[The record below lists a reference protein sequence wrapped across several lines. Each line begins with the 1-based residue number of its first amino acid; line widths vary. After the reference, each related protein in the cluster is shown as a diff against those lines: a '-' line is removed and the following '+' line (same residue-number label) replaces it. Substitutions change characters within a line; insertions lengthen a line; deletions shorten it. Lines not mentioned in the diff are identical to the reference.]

1 MKYIFNLKGPQGFL
15 VKMLICSLFSILTAL
30 VYTNLLHY
38 QLKNQDL
45 KFSCEIKSSSP
56 LSIDL
61 YTDFGN
67 GFKENNKITT
77 KLPTNDS
84 LVLFSVIKQEGS
96 YLKKIRLDFNTTS
109 DTIYLKSLVLLK
121 DDKSW
126 VSLNGEDILDKVK
139 YVSEGSRLL
148 YKKNYVGVKV
158 PILGKDTYLSFTNTY
173 NLITSNFLKS
183 LLLLWPWFLLGLKI
197 LYEHRGDFKKEN
209 IFLGL
214 LAIFIFSTF
223 LKESLSTFSVILIGV
238 FATINIIKTRKISF
252 QKEQLGFLIFF
263 ITILVFGRIQSYN
276 QINIQIGLF
285 IIPLFLALSNQNIH
299 KIRFYTFYCNVL
311 LLFMS
316 VLIVGF
322 IISVFINKEVEPLF
336 FLENKKYIIGNITY
350 WLEYKNPTF
359 LSFFALIG
367 LSIYQ
372 YLFKD
377 QRIQL
382 VKYIVFAILVFL
394 TLFLLGS
401 RLALIVYFI
410 ILFTNVFTIIWRSIM
425 YFLVF
430 LSLFI
435 YIYLNIEYIDEYRF
449 LMWNEIITT
458 YNGSFFGNGLGSTE
472 DLFLNYNNEYFK
484 FKINHAHNQYITYLY
499 ELGIM
504 GQILLFCFFLYYSII
519 YFKSKQVERLSIL
532 FLLLVL
538 MITESPFES
547 TKPLYVFTF
556 FICLKFTNSK
566 KVH

>member
-1 MKYIFNLKGPQGFL
+1 MKHIFNLKGPRGFL
-15 VKMLICSLFSILTAL
+15 IKMLICSFFSILTAL
-30 VYTNLLHY
+30 VYTNLLLY

-45 KFSCEIKSSSP
+45 KISCKIKSSSP

-67 GFKENNKITT
+67 GFNEKNKITNNLST
-77 KLPTNDS
+77 IDS
-84 LVLFSVIKQEGS
+84 MALFSVVKQNGG
-96 YLKKIRLDFNTTS
+96 YLKKIRLDFNTMS
-109 DTIYLKSLVLLK
+109 DTVHLKSLVLLK
-121 DDKSW
+121 DDKPW
-126 VSLNGEDILDKVK
+126 ISLNSKDIFEKVK
-139 YVSEGSRLL
+139 FVSEGSRLL
-148 YKKNYVGVKV
+148 YNKKYVGVKV
-158 PILGKDTYLSFTNTY
+158 PILGKDTYLSFTNSY
-173 NLITSNFLKS
+173 NLITSNFIKS
-183 LLLLWPWFLLGLKI
+183 LLLLWPWFLLGLI
-197 LYEHRGDFKKEN
+197 MLDEHRKYFKKEN

-214 LAIFIFSTF
+214 LALFIFSIF

-238 FATINIIKTRKISF
+238 FAIINIIRTRTISVH
-252 QKEQLGFLIFF
+252 KEQLGFLFLF
-263 ITILVFGRIQSYN
+263 VAILVFGRIQSYD
-276 QINIQIGLF
+276 QINIQLGLC

-299 KIRFYTFYCNVL
+299 KIGFYEFYCNVL

-316 VLIVGF
+316 ILIVGF
-322 IISVFINKEVEPLF
+322 IISVFINKEVEPLYF
-336 FLENKKYIIGNITY
+336 IENKKYIIGNITY
-350 WLEYKNPTF
+350 WLGYKNPTF

-377 QRIQL
+377 KRINS
-382 VKYIVFAILVFL
+382 VEYIVFATLVFL
-394 TLFLLGS
+394 ILFLLGS

-410 ILFTNVFTIIWRSIM
+410 ILLTNVFTIKWRSRI

-430 LSLFI
+430 LSLSI
-435 YIYLNIEYIDEYRF
+435 YIYINIEYIDEYRF

-458 YNGSFFGNGLGSTE
+458 YNGSFIGNGLGSTE

-504 GQILLFCFFLYYSII
+504 GQILLFCFFLYYGII
-519 YFKSKQVERLSIL
+519 YFRSKQAERLSIL

-566 KVH
+566 KVQ